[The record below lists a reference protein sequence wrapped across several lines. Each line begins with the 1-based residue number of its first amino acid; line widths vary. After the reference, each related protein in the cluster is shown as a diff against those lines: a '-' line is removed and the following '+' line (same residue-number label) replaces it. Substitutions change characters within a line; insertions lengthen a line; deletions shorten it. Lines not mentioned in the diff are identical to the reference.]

1 MKKIFRKKDF
11 IKLIIY
17 IMMLISLMPILIIA
31 LYNHPS
37 ADDYGYSD
45 TVYKIVQ
52 NGGNC
57 FAIIKEALKST
68 IQGMQVWQGL
78 YSSGFLLALQPAV
91 FGEQFYGLVT
101 YVMILTI
108 ILGIGFF
115 VKRVNKYIFK
125 SDSRDWII
133 LTFLISFFIIQTIPS
148 PLEGLFWFNG
158 AMNYTFFMMLLFYEI
173 SILIKYYN
181 INKTSNRMLSTII
194 LIWTSIISF
203 IMSGGN
209 HVTAF
214 LSMLVILCFITYCIV
229 KKQYKTSLA
238 YVMIL
243 IFGIIGFYINMTA
256 KGTIIRSNAI
266 NNNSGIIETIIHS
279 AYQGIIYVNEWIS
292 FSLILMLA
300 SLTPFIYTMLTKNS
314 FYKKIKWKWI
324 FISITLSY
332 GAICAMLCVP
342 YYAMGWF
349 GAGRLTDIVYI
360 AFVILSVLNY
370 TYVIGLIL
378 KYLNIDNIV
387 KYVTNTKTYILCL
400 AYIFALII
408 ISIAGNENMYTT
420 SHEALIELISGDAKK
435 YDEEMDSR
443 MEYYLDKSLVDVE
456 LEPLTVYPKLLYFQD
471 LSTDSKDWKN
481 IDAAIYYDK
490 NTIKIKTQSKD

>member
-1 MKKIFRKKDF
+1 MGRIFEKKNL
-11 IKLIIY
+11 IKLITY
-17 IMMLISLMPILIIA
+17 ITMIIILIPILIIA

-45 TVYKIVQ
+45 TVYKTIQV
-52 NGGNC
+52 GGNC
-57 FAIIKEALKST
+57 FDIIKEAIKST
-68 IQGMQVWQGL
+68 IEGMQVWQGL

-101 YVMILTI
+101 YIMILTI
-108 ILGIGFF
+108 ILGIGFLI
-115 VKRVNKYIFK
+115 KRVNKYIFK
-125 SDSRDWII
+125 SNSKDWII

-158 AMNYTFFMMLLFYEI
+158 AMNYTFFMMLLLYEI
-173 SILIKYYN
+173 SLLIKYYN
-181 INKTSNRMLSTII
+181 INKISNKIFI
-194 LIWTSIISF
+194 LVWTSIVSF

-214 LSMLVILCFITYCIV
+214 LSMLVIICFITYSII

-238 YVMIL
+238 YVVIL
-243 IFGIIGFYINMTA
+243 IFGIIGFYINMTSE
-256 KGTIIRSNAI
+256 GTAIRSNAI
-266 NNNSGIIETIIHS
+266 DCNSGIIETMIKS
-279 AYQGIIYVNEWIS
+279 AYQAIIYINEWTSI
-292 FSLILMLA
+292 SLILMLIA
-300 SLTPFIYTMLTKNS
+300 ATPFIYTMLTKNN
-314 FYKKIKWKWI
+314 FYQKIKWKWI
-324 FISITLSY
+324 FISIILSY

-360 AFVILSVLNY
+360 TFVVLTVLNY
-370 TYVIGLIL
+370 TYAMGIIL
-378 KYLNIDNIV
+378 KYIDITNVVNYIANI
-387 KYVTNTKTYILCL
+387 KTYILCF
-400 AYIFALII
+400 AYILVLII
-408 ISIAGNENMYTT
+408 IAIAGNENTYTT
-420 SHEALIELISGDAKK
+420 SHEALVELISGEAKE

-443 MEYYLDKSLVDVE
+443 IKYYSDESLVDVE
-456 LEPLTVYPKLLYFQD
+456 LESLTVYPKLLYFQD

-490 NTIKIKTQSKD
+490 NTIKIKTQSNN

>member
-1 MKKIFRKKDF
+1 MGRIFEKKNL
-11 IKLIIY
+11 IKLVTYITMII
-17 IMMLISLMPILIIA
+17 ILIPILIIA

-45 TVYKIVQ
+45 TVYKTVQ
-52 NGGNC
+52 AGGNC
-57 FAIIKEALKST
+57 FDIIKEAIKST
-68 IQGMQVWQGL
+68 IEGMQVWQGL

-101 YVMILTI
+101 YIMILTI
-108 ILGIGFF
+108 ILGIGFLI
-115 VKRVNKYIFK
+115 KRVNKYIFK
-125 SDSRDWII
+125 SNSKDWII

-158 AMNYTFFMMLLFYEI
+158 AMNYTFFMMLLLYEI
-173 SILIKYYN
+173 SLLIKYYN
-181 INKTSNRMLSTII
+181 INKISNKIFI
-194 LIWTSIISF
+194 LVWTSIVSF

-214 LSMLVILCFITYCIV
+214 LSMLVIICFITYSTI

-238 YVMIL
+238 YVVIL
-243 IFGIIGFYINMTA
+243 IFGIIGFYINMTSE
-256 KGTIIRSNAI
+256 GTAIRSSAI
-266 NNNSGIIETIIHS
+266 DCNSGIIETMIKS
-279 AYQGIIYVNEWIS
+279 AYQAIIYINEWTSI
-292 FSLILMLA
+292 SLILMLIA
-300 SLTPFIYTMLTKNS
+300 ATPFIYTMLTKNN
-314 FYKKIKWKWI
+314 FYQKIKWKWI
-324 FISITLSY
+324 FISIILSY

-360 AFVILSVLNY
+360 TFVVLTVLNY
-370 TYVIGLIL
+370 TYAMGIIL
-378 KYLNIDNIV
+378 KYIDITNVVNYIANI
-387 KYVTNTKTYILCL
+387 KTYILCF
-400 AYIFALII
+400 AYILVLII
-408 ISIAGNENMYTT
+408 IAIAGNENTYTT
-420 SHEALIELISGDAKK
+420 SHEALVELISGEAKE
-435 YDEEMDSR
+435 YDEEMNSR
-443 MEYYLDKSLVDVE
+443 IKYYSDESLVDVE

-490 NTIKIKTQSKD
+490 NTIKIKTQSNN